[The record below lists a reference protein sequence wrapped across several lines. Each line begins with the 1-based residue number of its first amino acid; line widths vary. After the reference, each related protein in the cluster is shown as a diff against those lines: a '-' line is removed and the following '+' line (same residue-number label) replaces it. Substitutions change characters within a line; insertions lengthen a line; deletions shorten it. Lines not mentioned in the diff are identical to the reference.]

1 MAPAFDHDKVTV
13 FYVLGGPGAGV
24 FIRVHGAHPIK
35 TINSREG
42 HSVF

>member
-1 MAPAFDHDKVTV
+1 MTPAFDNSKVAV

-24 FIRVHGAHPIK
+24 FIRVHDAHAIR